1 MSNKY
6 LRGSEWRKWDLHV
19 HTPASIVNYYTG
31 SDPWG
36 KFIEDL
42 EKLPTEYKVLGINDY
57 IFLDGYEKALEYK
70 TKGRLKNIDLILP
83 VLEFRIEKF
92 AGHKD
97 FKRINFHII
106 FSNDLAPNIIQQQF
120 LNALTSKYKLTPG
133 LDGITW
139 CGSITKE
146 SIRDLG
152 AKIKS
157 TVPQDKLK
165 DYGSDFEE
173 GFNNLCLDEDEIL
186 KVLKENTYLKGKY
199 ITAIGKTEW
208 DSLAWND
215 QSIATKKDVINKV
228 DCVFI
233 SSENVER
240 FNLAKNKLTEQKV
253 NNLLLDCS
261 DAHSYSN
268 ANVKDRIGK
277 CFSWIKADPTFE
289 GLKQILSEPDE
300 RIFVGTMPPKLSYLH
315 DNKTK
320 YMKSIKIEKKTGA
333 TLTETWFDD
342 NIIPL
347 NPDLIAIIGNKGRG
361 KSALSDIIGLLG
373 NTKQY
378 ANFTF
383 LSEDNFR
390 RPKENKARNFQ
401 ATIEWESGAVFTKG
415 LDEKVDDLQPELVK
429 YIPQNYLEKICTQLG
444 KIEETDFDRELKKVI
459 FSHLDAPDRLGKSSL
474 DDLIAYKT
482 AEADDKI
489 QILKQ
494 ELHAINEKIVL
505 LEEES
510 QPTHKQKLENL
521 LNKKNEELKAHE
533 KSRPEA
539 VTKPENDPSKQS
551 LMAELATNI
560 DEFRKKLTENEDK
573 IEKANNRIAE
583 ITNLISIIN
592 NVEERIENL
601 KRQVQTFT
609 DKSKVDFDKLEL
621 ALDSVLQFSVNLK
634 PIRDKKQILLK
645 EKKKLD
651 EEMDVKKQ
659 DSFANKKELIGK
671 QIAELQA
678 KLDEP
683 NKKYQKYIVDLK
695 GWEKKKEQL
704 EGNNLTIDTLQYYK
718 NQIENLKTIPQQLQ
732 EALNTQINKTKE
744 IHSVIRKLGDTY
756 RELYTPVSNFVN
768 SHPLVK
774 ERFGLNFE
782 VNIVDSGF
790 EEMFWE
796 LVSHGVSGTFCG
808 VEEGHKKLQEILSK
822 QDFENENDIVSFLE
836 EIITALKR
844 DQRQEGEAGVKIV
857 DQLRKD
863 KTLIMLYD
871 MIFSLPYLC
880 PRYLLR
886 MADKELSQLS
896 PGERGAL
903 LLVFYLL
910 VDKDDRP
917 LVIDQP
923 EENLDNQTVYELLVP
938 CMKKAKKRKQI
949 VIVTHNPNLAVV
961 CDAEQVIQAN
971 LDKKNNYRMNY
982 IAGAIENPLINKAV
996 VDILEGTR
1004 PAFDKRDEKYL

>member
-1 MSNKY
+1 M
-6 LRGSEWRKWDLHV
+6 
-19 HTPASIVNYYTG
+19 
-31 SDPWG
+31 
-36 KFIEDL
+36 
-42 EKLPTEYKVLGINDY
+42 
-57 IFLDGYEKALEYK
+57 
-70 TKGRLKNIDLILP
+70 
-83 VLEFRIEKF
+83 
-92 AGHKD
+92 
-97 FKRINFHII
+97 
-106 FSNDLAPNIIQQQF
+106 
-120 LNALTSKYKLTPG
+120 
-133 LDGITW
+133 
-139 CGSITKE
+139 
-146 SIRDLG
+146 
-152 AKIKS
+152 
-157 TVPQDKLK
+157 
-165 DYGSDFEE
+165 
-173 GFNNLCLDEDEIL
+173 
-186 KVLKENTYLKGKY
+186 
-199 ITAIGKTEW
+199 

-228 DCVFI
+228 DFVFI
-233 SSENVER
+233 SAEDLER
-240 FNLAKNKLTEQKV
+240 FNLAKDKLTERKV

-261 DAHSYSN
+261 DAHSYSD

-300 RIFVGTMPPKLSYLH
+300 RIFVGHMTPKMNYVN

-320 YMKSIKIEKKTGA
+320 YMKSVKIEKKSDA
-333 TLTETWFDD
+333 TITETWFDD
-342 NIIPL
+342 NMIPL
-347 NPDLIAIIGNKGRG
+347 NPGLIAIIGNKGKG

-383 LSEDNFR
+383 LSEENFR
-390 RPKENKARNFQ
+390 RPKDNKARNFQ
-401 ATIEWESGAVFTKG
+401 ATIEWESSAQFTKG
-415 LDEKVDDLQPELVK
+415 LDDEVDMLKPELVK
-429 YIPQNYLEKICTQLG
+429 YIPQNYLENICTQLG

-459 FSHLDAPDRLGKSSL
+459 FSHLDAPDHLGKSSL

-482 AEADDKI
+482 SEADDKI

-494 ELHAINEKIVL
+494 ELHTINEKIVL
-505 LEEES
+505 LEDEG
-510 QPTHKQKLENL
+510 QPTYKQKLENL
-521 LNKKNEELKAHE
+521 LNKKNDELKAHE
-533 KSRPEA
+533 KSRPEE
-539 VTKPENDPSKQS
+539 VTKPENDPGKQN
-551 LMAELATNI
+551 LMEGLARNI
-560 DEFRKKLTENEDK
+560 EDVRKILTENEGK
-573 IEKANNRIAE
+573 IEKANHRIAE
-583 ITNLISIIN
+583 ITTLASIIN

-609 DKSKVDFDKLEL
+609 DKSKIDFDKLEL
-621 ALDSVLQFSVNLK
+621 ALDSVLQFSVDLQ
-634 PIRDKKQILLK
+634 PIRDKKQNLLK

-651 EEMDVKKQ
+651 EEMDVKRQ
-659 DSFANKKELIGK
+659 DTLANKKELIGK

-695 GWEKKKEQL
+695 NWEKKKEQIV
-704 EGNNLTIDTLQYYK
+704 GNNLTIDTLRYYE
-718 NQIENLKTIPQQLQ
+718 NQIENLKELPQQLKS
-732 EALNTQINKTKE
+732 ALESRLNKSKE
-744 IHSVIRKLGDTY
+744 IHSVIRKLGETY

-768 SHPLVK
+768 GHTLVK
-774 ERFGLNFE
+774 EKFGLNFE

-790 EEMFWE
+790 EETFWE

-808 VEEGHKKLQEILSK
+808 VEEGRKKLQEILSK
-822 QDFENENDIVSFLE
+822 QDFENENGIVSFLE
-836 EIITALKR
+836 VIIEALEK
-844 DQRQEGEAGVKIV
+844 DQRQEGGTDVKIIN
-857 DQLRKD
+857 QLRKD
-863 KTLIMLYD
+863 KTVAMLYD
-871 MIFSLPYLC
+871 MIFSLEYLC
-880 PRYLLR
+880 PRYSLR

-938 CMKKAKKRKQI
+938 CMKEAKKRRQI

-971 LDKKNNYRMNY
+971 LDKKNNYKMHY
-982 IAGAIENPLINKAV
+982 ISGSIENSLINKAV